1 MAEFPHIFIQA
12 PTREAF
18 EAALT
23 DGRVS
28 QHQVAFIEDT
38 HEIWAR
44 GKYYPCPYTK
54 EEIDEKIIKKIDD
67 LELGATPNATQIE
80 IALGEITNT
89 VLTAATSEKA
99 GLMTAEDRVNF
110 DELCLL
116 TYGNNTTLT
125 MSGSTTSIEKGIEN
139 TVTVTWDVK
148 FNGTSVT
155 PSSVDIKKGN
165 TSVSTSTTTKSIT
178 DKITDTTTY
187 NTSIVYRGV
196 TKTASRTYNAYYPK
210 FYGGSTKTTLVE
222 ADILALTKQ
231 AITASAAGTY
241 NITSADNQYVWFCI
255 PSNMNITKIT
265 LGGFGVPL
273 ETPITVAITNK
284 GNYKCYRSSNPL
296 SAGTR
301 SFVIA

>member
-1 MAEFPHIFIQA
+1 MAEFPHIFISVDTRAKFEQA
-12 PTREAF
+12 LE
-18 EAALT
+18 E
-23 DGRVS
+23 GRVS
-28 QHQVAFIEDT
+28 QYQIAFIEDT

-67 LELGATPNATQIE
+67 LELGNNPDATQVE
-80 IALGEITNT
+80 ITLGEITNT
-89 VLTAATSEKA
+89 VIAAATSEKA

-110 DELCLL
+110 EELCLL

-125 MSGSTTSIEKGIEN
+125 LGGSTTSVEKGVEN
-139 TVTVTWDVK
+139 TITISWDVK

-155 PSSVDIKKGN
+155 PSQIDVKKGS

-187 NTSIVYRGV
+187 TANIIYRGV
-196 TKTASRTYNAYYPK
+196 PKTASRTYNAYYPK
-210 FYGGSTKTTLVE
+210 FYGGSAKTTLVE
-222 ADILALTKQ
+222 TDVLALIKQ
-231 AITASAAGTY
+231 TITSTAAGTF
-241 NITSADNQYVWFCI
+241 NITSSDDQYVWLCV
-255 PSNMNITKIT
+255 PSTMNITKVT

-273 ETPITVAITNK
+273 EAPITVAITNK